1 MEVLLMKKGEATDEE
16 ARALNELLDRIR
28 PHITGLGPLVM
39 ANVVASL
46 TASWVCGFQPRE
58 IREQILEDWLVV
70 VRESIDQHVDDAPPS
85 VQ

>member
-16 ARALNELLDRIR
+16 ARQLNELLERIR

-46 TASWVCGFQPRE
+46 TASWICGFQPRA
-58 IREQILEDWLVV
+58 IREQILEDWVAV
-70 VRESIDQHVDDAPPS
+70 VRDTIDQHVDDPRPS